1 MPASAKTVLIGI
13 FVLIAVGI
21 IFLMLLF
28 IHPTVGD
35 NGKTLQIRFT
45 DVDKIDIG
53 TRITYAGH
61 PVGEVVSIKE
71 IPEARTNRLSYEGD
85 VYIYEVKAKVDSSVD
100 VFNSDEITVRT
111 SGLLGEKSIEINP
124 QPPQKDQPLFKIENQ
139 ILYSVPVGSV
149 ESTLKSFAK
158 LTTKIYDTLSK
169 IETTIEEIQQEKI
182 VEGVAE
188 ITQHLISITQILNQ
202 PEKWNKTFDGLNEL
216 VTKANHSWIKVDQIF
231 QDGQQISQAIKKSW
245 PKVENTIDQFH
256 LAATSAKETAE
267 LTKELVSQVQKGE
280 GSLGQLLTNK
290 DLYFQLKAVVHQGS
304 HLMSDL
310 NRFGLLFQTNKKW
323 QRLEGQRRK
332 LLQKLSDPSYFSQYF
347 NQEMQQ
353 ISTSLSAVSMLL
365 KQSGP
370 VDPYS
375 LYFDPEF
382 MTQFYGLMKNV
393 AEMEET
399 VQLYNQQLVSQE

>member
-149 ESTLKSFAK
+149 ESTLKSFALK
-158 LTTKIYDTLSK
+158 LRLNAGFINDSVNTSPSTVKVLLFSSAILKLSK
-169 IETTIEEIQQEKI
+169 YRPALSKR
-182 VEGVAE
+182 
-188 ITQHLISITQILNQ
+188 S
-202 PEKWNKTFDGLNEL
+202 
-216 VTKANHSWIKVDQIF
+216 
-231 QDGQQISQAIKKSW
+231 
-245 PKVENTIDQFH
+245 
-256 LAATSAKETAE
+256 
-267 LTKELVSQVQKGE
+267 VS
-280 GSLGQLLTNK
+280 LPN
-290 DLYFQLKAVVHQGS
+290 
-304 HLMSDL
+304 
-310 NRFGLLFQTNKKW
+310 
-323 QRLEGQRRK
+323 
-332 LLQKLSDPSYFSQYF
+332 
-347 NQEMQQ
+347 
-353 ISTSLSAVSMLL
+353 
-365 KQSGP
+365 
-370 VDPYS
+370 
-375 LYFDPEF
+375 
-382 MTQFYGLMKNV
+382 
-393 AEMEET
+393 
-399 VQLYNQQLVSQE
+399 